1 MTIHIFRY
9 SQLIDTDR
17 MRTIKAFAT
26 ATGLSEG
33 DIAGIASKE
42 EEKGGLIS
50 QYKSGGIDTI
60 EFRTKLNELIKNKGG
75 IQLADNAF
83 DDCWNAM
90 CTVNSEKLSKLYQFQ
105 LEHEGYKI
113 HIIGDTNEL
122 QYKYISER
130 IALLEKT
137 PKITYTLSFE
147 EHTLDREE
155 LREVAK
161 SIYQDLDIV
170 WHHKETG
177 DSLELLAKHY
187 NSSEESSLVEQD
199 IIDEVF
205 EDSANESSKSH
216 SLVED
221 TIDVMGGLELSS
233 TNPDSVE

>member
-17 MRTIKAFAT
+17 MLTIKAFAT

-42 EEKGGLIS
+42 EEKGGWIS

-60 EFRTKLNELIKNKGG
+60 KFRTKLNELIQNKGG

-83 DDCWNAM
+83 DDCWNAI
-90 CTVNSEKLSKLYQFQ
+90 CTVNKLYQFQ

-113 HIIGDTNEL
+113 HIIGDANEL
-122 QYKYISER
+122 QHKYINISAR

-205 EDSANESSKSH
+205 EDSTNESSKSH